1 MDLDTRKLGMR
12 IRDNRKRLDLTQA
25 ELARQLDISTS
36 TIGMYEQGRRTPPI
50 ESLLKLSGIFNI
62 ELTELTTT
70 KLISEEPNTPSMTIF
85 EGIPILGNIA
95 AGSPILAEQNIEG
108 YFPMDYQERADF
120 ALRIKGDSMIEAGI
134 NEGDIVFIKRQPQ
147 LENKDI
153 GAFLIDDSAT
163 LKRFYKD
170 EKSITLIPANS
181 KYDILRFSKEELEQN
196 QEQVQIIGKMVGLY
210 STKIR

>member
-1 MDLDTRKLGMR
+1 MR
-12 IRDNRKRLDLTQA
+12 EILC
-25 ELARQLDISTS
+25 
-36 TIGMYEQGRRTPPI
+36 
-50 ESLLKLSGIFNI
+50 LL
-62 ELTELTTT
+62 
-70 KLISEEPNTPSMTIF
+70 
-85 EGIPILGNIA
+85 
-95 AGSPILAEQNIEG
+95 
-108 YFPMDYQERADF
+108 
-120 ALRIKGDSMIEAGI
+120 
-134 NEGDIVFIKRQPQ
+134 
-147 LENKDI
+147 NKDI